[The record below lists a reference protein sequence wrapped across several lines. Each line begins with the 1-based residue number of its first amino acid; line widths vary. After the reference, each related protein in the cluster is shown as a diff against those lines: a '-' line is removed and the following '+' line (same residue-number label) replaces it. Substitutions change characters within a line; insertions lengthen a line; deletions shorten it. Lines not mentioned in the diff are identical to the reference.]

1 MQLSE
6 EHALILVQK
15 AVEAAYQNG
24 SVLIIGRGGQILLK
38 GRPDVLH
45 VRVEAPVED
54 RNQRVKLQLKLEKKM
69 ALDTL
74 DTRRAA
80 QDLIEGRDADSADY
94 LKHFYGVDW
103 SDPLHYHL
111 AINSGKLSFVLAAQV
126 VIDLIH
132 CLENTRMG
140 V

>member
-1 MQLSE
+1 M
-6 EHALILVQK
+6 
-15 AVEAAYQNG
+15 
-24 SVLIIGRGGQILLK
+24 LK

-45 VRVEAPVED
+45 VRIEAPMED
-54 RNQRVKLQLKLEKKM
+54 RVQRAKLQLKLEKKM

-80 QDLIEGRDADSADY
+80 QDLIEQRDAARADY
-94 LKHFYGVDW
+94 LKTFYGSNW

-111 AINSGKLSFVLAAQV
+111 VINTGKLSPVLAAQV
-126 VIDLIH
+126 VIDLVH

-140 V
+140 INQVS